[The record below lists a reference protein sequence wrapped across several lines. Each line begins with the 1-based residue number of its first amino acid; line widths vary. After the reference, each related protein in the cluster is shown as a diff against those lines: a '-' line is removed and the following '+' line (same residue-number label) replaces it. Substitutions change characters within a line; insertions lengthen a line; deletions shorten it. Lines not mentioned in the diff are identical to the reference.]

1 MPSTKAQAHTQA
13 EHFLQNKNKRF
24 KKKVVE
30 RGESEGLGTC
40 LPALQ
45 HEATLKCSCE
55 RSRDCCRLNGMS
67 LKDLNCPQPPR
78 GGGLIKKKTYLQI
91 QLMKAMLQQGEPLI

>member
-1 MPSTKAQAHTQA
+1 MA
-13 EHFLQNKNKRF
+13 ES
-24 KKKVVE
+24 
-30 RGESEGLGTC
+30 GESEGLGTY

-45 HEATLKCSCE
+45 HEATLKCFCE

-78 GGGLIKKKTYLQI
+78 GWSYLKKKTYLQI
-91 QLMKAMLQQGEPLI
+91 QLIKAMLQQGEPLI